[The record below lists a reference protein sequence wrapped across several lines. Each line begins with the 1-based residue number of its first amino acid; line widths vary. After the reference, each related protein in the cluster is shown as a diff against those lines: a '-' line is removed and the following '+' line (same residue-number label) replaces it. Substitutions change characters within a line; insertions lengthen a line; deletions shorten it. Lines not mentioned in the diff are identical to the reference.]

1 MEAHIH
7 DLTPIAI
14 TLMVAL
20 VSGLVLMRLHQP
32 AIIGYILAGIVL
44 GPTGLALIENTSN
57 VAILAELGVI
67 MLLFLIGMEL
77 SLRGFKAI
85 YKVAVTTAGLQI
97 LFSLFVFGII
107 GSLLGWSLAKIFVFG
122 FALTLSSTAVAIK
135 ILEETGDLRSQ
146 TGRTT
151 VGILIAQ
158 DLAVIPMLLLIG
170 VMGAAQESFDY
181 SIIAKMVLAVGFLA
195 WLVWFLS
202 RREHIKLPF
211 SESLIGRTDILP
223 LAGLAV
229 CFTFATLTG
238 VFGLSTAYGAFV
250 AGLIIGNSNLRAGM
264 HEATMPIQSVL
275 LMVFFLSIGLL
286 IDLKFLFLN
295 LHLVLPILFIV
306 TFGKTAVNIA
316 ILRLQGEPWDRAF
329 QTGVVLGQV
338 GEFSFILVAAAL
350 SAGIIFEEGY
360 RLMITVIA
368 LSLMIS
374 PLWLSI
380 ARRIHD
386 KAEAGLTSLR
396 DMLNTTVPKS
406 VKIPEKLDRMID
418 EADGVTHPKADKKPP
433 SNQE

>member
-1 MEAHIH
+1 
-7 DLTPIAI
+7 
-14 TLMVAL
+14 
-20 VSGLVLMRLHQP
+20 
-32 AIIGYILAGIVL
+32 
-44 GPTGLALIENTSN
+44 
-57 VAILAELGVI
+57 
-67 MLLFLIGMEL
+67 
-77 SLRGFKAI
+77 
-85 YKVAVTTAGLQI
+85 
-97 LFSLFVFGII
+97 
-107 GSLLGWSLAKIFVFG
+107 
-122 FALTLSSTAVAIK
+122 
-135 ILEETGDLRSQ
+135 
-146 TGRTT
+146 
-151 VGILIAQ
+151 
-158 DLAVIPMLLLIG
+158 
-170 VMGAAQESFDY
+170 
-181 SIIAKMVLAVGFLA
+181 
-195 WLVWFLS
+195 
-202 RREHIKLPF
+202 
-211 SESLIGRTDILP
+211 
-223 LAGLAV
+223 
-229 CFTFATLTG
+229 
-238 VFGLSTAYGAFV
+238 
-250 AGLIIGNSNLRAGM
+250 
-264 HEATMPIQSVL
+264 MPIQSVL

>member
-181 SIIAKMVLAVGFLA
+181 SIIAKMVLAVGSSA
-195 WLVWFLS
+195 DVS
-202 RREHIKLPF
+202 ISNSPF
-211 SESLIGRTDILP
+211 P
-223 LAGLAV
+223 
-229 CFTFATLTG
+229 
-238 VFGLSTAYGAFV
+238 
-250 AGLIIGNSNLRAGM
+250 RA
-264 HEATMPIQSVL
+264 
-275 LMVFFLSIGLL
+275 
-286 IDLKFLFLN
+286 
-295 LHLVLPILFIV
+295 
-306 TFGKTAVNIA
+306 
-316 ILRLQGEPWDRAF
+316 
-329 QTGVVLGQV
+329 
-338 GEFSFILVAAAL
+338 
-350 SAGIIFEEGY
+350 
-360 RLMITVIA
+360 
-368 LSLMIS
+368 
-374 PLWLSI
+374 
-380 ARRIHD
+380 
-386 KAEAGLTSLR
+386 
-396 DMLNTTVPKS
+396 
-406 VKIPEKLDRMID
+406 
-418 EADGVTHPKADKKPP
+418 
-433 SNQE
+433 